1 MKFKILNIVFVLIN
15 IIIVGGIIFFNLK
28 NNSDKLIFNE
38 KNIQFSSNNFINNDS
53 IKINLLDNYK
63 SLDSLNADIET
74 VYEIEQIISRIP
86 FVKKANVYMTVNS
99 ELNIRVQEK
108 KPVLN
113 LYNSDYLLSEN
124 GQLIPKIDSLNI
136 DLISFFGEIDPTI
149 YTNLSNLS
157 KMIIKDDFLKD
168 HIKYIYSDSL
178 SFYLSVNRF
187 NYNIELGSLENI
199 SEKLNNYK
207 VFIAS
212 IMDDEILNKYSH
224 LNLKFNKQVIAQKNN
239 MGK

>member
-1 MKFKILNIVFVLIN
+1 LKFKILNIVFVLIN

-28 NNSDKLIFNE
+28 NTSDKLIFNE

-136 DLISFFGEIDPTI
+136 DLISFFGEIDSTI

-178 SFYLSVNRF
+178 SFYLSVNSY

-199 SEKLNNYK
+199 SEKLNNHK

-224 LNLKFNKQVIAQKNN
+224 LNLEFNKQVIAQK
-239 MGK
+239 K

>member
-28 NNSDKLIFNE
+28 NTSDKLIFNE

-53 IKINLLDNYK
+53 IKIKLSDNYK

-74 VYEIEQIISRIP
+74 VYEIEQIITRIP

-99 ELNIRVQEK
+99 EINIRVQEK
-108 KPVLN
+108 TPVLN

-136 DLISFFGEIDPTI
+136 DLISFFGEIDPTM

-199 SEKLNNYK
+199 SEKLINYK

-224 LNLKFNKQVIAQKNN
+224 LNLKFNKQVIAQK
-239 MGK
+239 K

>member
-28 NNSDKLIFNE
+28 NTSDKLIFNE

-187 NYNIELGSLENI
+187 NYNIELGNLENI
-199 SEKLNNYK
+199 YEKLINYK
-207 VFIAS
+207 AFIAS

-224 LNLKFNKQVIAQKNN
+224 LNLKFNKQVIAQK
-239 MGK
+239 K

>member
-28 NNSDKLIFNE
+28 NTSDKLIFNE

-99 ELNIRVQEK
+99 ELNIQVQEK

-157 KMIIKDDFLKD
+157 KMIKKDDFLKD

-212 IMDDEILNKYSH
+212 KIDDEILNKYSH
-224 LNLKFNKQVIAQKNN
+224 LNLKFNKQVIAQK
-239 MGK
+239 K

>member
-1 MKFKILNIVFVLIN
+1 MKFKILNIVFVLVN
-15 IIIVGGIIFFNLK
+15 IIVVGGIIFFNLK
-28 NNSDKLIFNE
+28 NTSEKLIFNE

-74 VYEIEQIISRIP
+74 VYEIEEIISRIP

-157 KMIIKDDFLKD
+157 KIIIKDDFLKD

-178 SFYLSVNRF
+178 SFYLSVNSF

-207 VFIAS
+207 VFLAS

-224 LNLKFNKQVIAQKNN
+224 LNLKFNKQVIAQK
-239 MGK
+239 K

>member
-1 MKFKILNIVFVLIN
+1 M
-15 IIIVGGIIFFNLK
+15 
-28 NNSDKLIFNE
+28 
-38 KNIQFSSNNFINNDS
+38 
-53 IKINLLDNYK
+53 
-63 SLDSLNADIET
+63 
-74 VYEIEQIISRIP
+74 
-86 FVKKANVYMTVNS
+86 
-99 ELNIRVQEK
+99 
-108 KPVLN
+108 
-113 LYNSDYLLSEN
+113 SEN

-157 KMIIKDDFLKD
+157 KMIMKDDFLKD

-178 SFYLSVNRF
+178 SFYLSVKRF

-207 VFIAS
+207 VFMAS

-224 LNLKFNKQVIAQKNN
+224 LNLKFNKQVIAQK
-239 MGK
+239 K

>member
-1 MKFKILNIVFVLIN
+1 M
-15 IIIVGGIIFFNLK
+15 FFNLK
-28 NNSDKLIFNE
+28 NTSDKLIFNE

-74 VYEIEQIISRIP
+74 VYEIEQIISQIP

-212 IMDDEILNKYSH
+212 IIDDEILNKYSH
-224 LNLKFNKQVIAQKNN
+224 LNLKFNKQVIAQK
-239 MGK
+239 K

>member
-28 NNSDKLIFNE
+28 NTSEKLIFNE

-63 SLDSLNADIET
+63 TLDSLNADIET

-86 FVKKANVYMTVNS
+86 FVKKANVFMTVNS
-99 ELNIRVQEK
+99 ELNIQVQEK
-108 KPVLN
+108 TPVLN

-224 LNLKFNKQVIAQKNN
+224 LNLKFNKQVIAQK
-239 MGK
+239 K

>member
-1 MKFKILNIVFVLIN
+1 MKNT
-15 IIIVGGIIFFNLK
+15 
-28 NNSDKLIFNE
+28 SEKLIFNE
-38 KNIQFSSNNFINNDS
+38 KNIQFSTNNFINNDS

-86 FVKKANVYMTVNS
+86 FIKKANVYLTVNS
-99 ELNIRVQEK
+99 ELNIQVQEK

-157 KMIIKDDFLKD
+157 KMIIEDDFLKA

-187 NYNIELGSLENI
+187 NYNIELGSLKNI

-224 LNLKFNKQVIAQKNN
+224 LNLKFNKQVIAQK
-239 MGK
+239 K

>member
-1 MKFKILNIVFVLIN
+1 LKFKILNIVFVLIN

-28 NNSDKLIFNE
+28 NTSEKLIFNE
-38 KNIQFSSNNFINNDS
+38 KNIQFSTNNFINNDS

-86 FVKKANVYMTVNS
+86 FIKKANVYLTVNS
-99 ELNIRVQEK
+99 ELNIQVQEK

-157 KMIIKDDFLKD
+157 KMIIEDDFLKD

-224 LNLKFNKQVIAQKNN
+224 LNLKFNKQVIAQK
-239 MGK
+239 K

>member
-38 KNIQFSSNNFINNDS
+38 KYIQFSSNNFLNNDS

-74 VYEIEQIISRIP
+74 VYEIEQIITRIP

-157 KMIIKDDFLKD
+157 KMIMKDDFLKD

-224 LNLKFNKQVIAQKNN
+224 LNLKFNKQVIAQK
-239 MGK
+239 K

>member
-28 NNSDKLIFNE
+28 NTSDKLIFNE

-157 KMIIKDDFLKD
+157 KMIIKDDYLKD

-199 SEKLNNYK
+199 SEKLINYK
-207 VFIAS
+207 AFIAS

-224 LNLKFNKQVIAQKNN
+224 LNLKFNKQVIAQK
-239 MGK
+239 K

>member
-1 MKFKILNIVFVLIN
+1 M
-15 IIIVGGIIFFNLK
+15 GGIIFFNLK
-28 NNSDKLIFNE
+28 STSDKLIFNE

-74 VYEIEQIISRIP
+74 VYEIEQIISQIP

-99 ELNIRVQEK
+99 ELNIQVQEK
-108 KPVLN
+108 KPILN

-124 GQLIPKIDSLNI
+124 GLLIPKIDSLKI
-136 DLISFFGEIDPTI
+136 DLISFFGEIDPSI

-157 KMIIKDDFLKD
+157 KMIKKDDFLKD

-212 IMDDEILNKYSH
+212 KIDDEILNKYSH
-224 LNLKFNKQVIAQKNN
+224 LNLNFKKQVIAQK
-239 MGK
+239 K

>member
-38 KNIQFSSNNFINNDS
+38 KNIQFSSNNFLNNDS

-74 VYEIEQIISRIP
+74 VYEIEQIITRIP

-99 ELNIRVQEK
+99 ELNIQVQEK

-157 KMIIKDDFLKD
+157 KMIMKDDFLKD

-178 SFYLSVNRF
+178 SFYLSVKRF

-207 VFIAS
+207 VFMAS

-224 LNLKFNKQVIAQKNN
+224 LNLKFNKQVIAQK
-239 MGK
+239 K

>member
-28 NNSDKLIFNE
+28 NTSEKLIFNE

-86 FVKKANVYMTVNS
+86 FIKKANVYLTVNS
-99 ELNIRVQEK
+99 ELNIQVQEK

-157 KMIIKDDFLKD
+157 KMIIKDDFLKA

-224 LNLKFNKQVIAQKNN
+224 LNLKFNKQVIAQK
-239 MGK
+239 K

>member
-28 NNSDKLIFNE
+28 NTSEKLIFNE
-38 KNIQFSSNNFINNDS
+38 KNIQFSTNNFINNDS

-86 FVKKANVYMTVNS
+86 FIKKANVYLTVNS
-99 ELNIRVQEK
+99 ELNIQVQEK

-149 YTNLSNLS
+149 YINLSNLS
-157 KMIIKDDFLKD
+157 KMIIKDDFLKA

-224 LNLKFNKQVIAQKNN
+224 LNLKFNKQVIAQK
-239 MGK
+239 K

>member
-28 NNSDKLIFNE
+28 NNSEKLIFNE

-74 VYEIEQIISRIP
+74 VYEIEQIITRIP

-99 ELNIRVQEK
+99 ELNIQVQEK

-124 GQLIPKIDSLNI
+124 GLLIPKIDSLNM
-136 DLISFFGEIDPTI
+136 DLKSFFGGIDSTF
-149 YTNLSNLS
+149 YQDLSNLTN
-157 KMIIKDDFLKD
+157 MINKDDFLKD

-178 SFYLSVNRF
+178 SFYLSVKRF

-207 VFIAS
+207 AFIAS

-224 LNLKFNKQVIAQKNN
+224 LNLKFNKQVIAQK
-239 MGK
+239 K

>member
-28 NNSDKLIFNE
+28 NTSDKLIFNE

-53 IKINLLDNYK
+53 IQIKLSDNYK

-136 DLISFFGEIDPTI
+136 DLISFFGEIDPTM

-212 IMDDEILNKYSH
+212 IMDYEILNKYSH
-224 LNLKFNKQVIAQKNN
+224 LNLKFNKQVIAQK
-239 MGK
+239 K

>member
-38 KNIQFSSNNFINNDS
+38 KNIQFSSNNFLNNDS

-178 SFYLSVNRF
+178 SFYLSVKRF

-207 VFIAS
+207 VFMAS

-224 LNLKFNKQVIAQKNN
+224 LNLKFNKQVIAQK
-239 MGK
+239 K

>member
-28 NNSDKLIFNE
+28 NTSDKLILNE

-74 VYEIEQIISRIP
+74 IHEIEQIISRIP

-199 SEKLNNYK
+199 SEKLINYK
-207 VFIAS
+207 AFIAS
-212 IMDDEILNKYSH
+212 IMDDEILTKYSH
-224 LNLKFNKQVIAQKNN
+224 LNLKFNKQVIAQK
-239 MGK
+239 K

>member
-28 NNSDKLIFNE
+28 NTSEKLIFNE

-86 FVKKANVYMTVNS
+86 FIKKANVYLTVNS
-99 ELNIRVQEK
+99 ELNIQVQEK

-149 YTNLSNLS
+149 YINLSNLS

-224 LNLKFNKQVIAQKNN
+224 LNLKFNKQVIAQK
-239 MGK
+239 K

>member
-28 NNSDKLIFNE
+28 NTSDKLIFNE

-136 DLISFFGEIDPTI
+136 DLISFFGEIDPTM

-178 SFYLSVNRF
+178 SFYLSVKRF

-224 LNLKFNKQVIAQKNN
+224 LNLKFNKQVIAQK
-239 MGK
+239 K

>member
-28 NNSDKLIFNE
+28 NTSDKLIFNE

-63 SLDSLNADIET
+63 SLDSLSADIET

-212 IMDDEILNKYSH
+212 KIDDEILNKYSH
-224 LNLKFNKQVIAQKNN
+224 LNLKFNKQVIAQK
-239 MGK
+239 K

>member
-74 VYEIEQIISRIP
+74 VYEIEQIITRIP

-136 DLISFFGEIDPTI
+136 DLISFFGEIDPTM

-178 SFYLSVNRF
+178 SFYLSVKRF

-207 VFIAS
+207 VFMAS

-224 LNLKFNKQVIAQKNN
+224 LNLKFNKQVIAQK
-239 MGK
+239 K

>member
-28 NNSDKLIFNE
+28 NTSDKLIFNE

-157 KMIIKDDFLKD
+157 KMIMKDDFLKD

-178 SFYLSVNRF
+178 SFYLSVKRF

-207 VFIAS
+207 VFMAS
-212 IMDDEILNKYSH
+212 KIDDEILNKYSH
-224 LNLKFNKQVIAQKNN
+224 LNLKFNKQVIAQK
-239 MGK
+239 K

>member
-1 MKFKILNIVFVLIN
+1 LKFKILNIVFVLIN

-28 NNSDKLIFNE
+28 NTSDKLIFNE

-53 IKINLLDNYK
+53 IKIKLSDNYK

-74 VYEIEQIISRIP
+74 VYEIEQIITRIP

-149 YTNLSNLS
+149 YKNLSNLS
-157 KMIIKDDFLKD
+157 KMIMKDDFLKD

-199 SEKLNNYK
+199 SEKLINYK
-207 VFIAS
+207 AFIAS

-224 LNLKFNKQVIAQKNN
+224 LNLKFNKQVIAQK
-239 MGK
+239 K

>member
-28 NNSDKLIFNE
+28 NTSDKLIFNE

-74 VYEIEQIISRIP
+74 VYEIEQIITRIP

-157 KMIIKDDFLKD
+157 KMIMKDDFLKD

-224 LNLKFNKQVIAQKNN
+224 LNLKFNKQVIAQK
-239 MGK
+239 K

>member
-28 NNSDKLIFNE
+28 NTSDKLIFNE

-74 VYEIEQIISRIP
+74 VYEIEQIITRIP

-199 SEKLNNYK
+199 SEKLINYK

-224 LNLKFNKQVIAQKNN
+224 LNLKFNKQVIAQK
-239 MGK
+239 K

>member
-157 KMIIKDDFLKD
+157 KMIMKDDFLKD

-212 IMDDEILNKYSH
+212 KIDDEILNKYSH
-224 LNLKFNKQVIAQKNN
+224 LNLKFNKQVIAQK
-239 MGK
+239 K

>member
-1 MKFKILNIVFVLIN
+1 M
-15 IIIVGGIIFFNLK
+15 GGIIFFNLK
-28 NNSDKLIFNE
+28 NTSDKLIFNE

-74 VYEIEQIISRIP
+74 VYEIEQIITRIP

-157 KMIIKDDFLKD
+157 KMIMKDDFLKD

-207 VFIAS
+207 VFMAS

-224 LNLKFNKQVIAQKNN
+224 LNLKFNKQVIAQK
-239 MGK
+239 K

>member
-28 NNSDKLIFNE
+28 NTSDKLIFNE

-74 VYEIEQIISRIP
+74 VYEIEQIITRIP

-157 KMIIKDDFLKD
+157 KMIEKDDFLKD

-224 LNLKFNKQVIAQKNN
+224 LNLKFNKQVIAQK
-239 MGK
+239 K

>member
-187 NYNIELGSLENI
+187 DYNIELGSLEKI

-212 IMDDEILNKYSH
+212 LMDDEILNEYSH
-224 LNLKFNKQVIAQKNN
+224 LNLKFNKQVIAQK
-239 MGK
+239 K

>member
-1 MKFKILNIVFVLIN
+1 
-15 IIIVGGIIFFNLK
+15 VGGIIFFNLK
-28 NNSDKLIFNE
+28 NTSDKLIFNE

-157 KMIIKDDFLKD
+157 KMIMKDDFLKD

-178 SFYLSVNRF
+178 SFYLSVKRF

-207 VFIAS
+207 VFMAS

-224 LNLKFNKQVIAQKNN
+224 LNLKFNKQVIAQK
-239 MGK
+239 K

>member
-28 NNSDKLIFNE
+28 NTSDKLIFNE

-136 DLISFFGEIDPTI
+136 DLISFFGEIDPAI

-178 SFYLSVNRF
+178 SFYLSVNSY

-199 SEKLNNYK
+199 SKKLNNYK

-224 LNLKFNKQVIAQKNN
+224 LNLKFNKQVIAQK
-239 MGK
+239 K

>member
-28 NNSDKLIFNE
+28 NTSDKLIFNE
-38 KNIQFSSNNFINNDS
+38 KNIQYSSNNFINNDS

-136 DLISFFGEIDPTI
+136 DLISFFGEIDSTI

-157 KMIIKDDFLKD
+157 KMIIKDDYLKD

-224 LNLKFNKQVIAQKNN
+224 LNLKFNKQVIAQK
-239 MGK
+239 K

>member
-28 NNSDKLIFNE
+28 NTSDKLIFNE

-136 DLISFFGEIDPTI
+136 DLISFFGEIDSTI

-157 KMIIKDDFLKD
+157 KMIIKDDYLKD

-178 SFYLSVNRF
+178 SFYLSINRF
-187 NYNIELGSLENI
+187 DYNIELGSLENI

-207 VFIAS
+207 VFMAS

-224 LNLKFNKQVIAQKNN
+224 LNLKFNKQVIAQK
-239 MGK
+239 K

>member
-1 MKFKILNIVFVLIN
+1 MN

-28 NNSDKLIFNE
+28 NTSDKLIFNE

-136 DLISFFGEIDPTI
+136 DLISFFGEIDPTM

-199 SEKLNNYK
+199 SKKLNNYK

-224 LNLKFNKQVIAQKNN
+224 LNLKFNKQVIAQK
-239 MGK
+239 K

>member
-28 NNSDKLIFNE
+28 NTSDKLILNE

-74 VYEIEQIISRIP
+74 IHEIEQIISRIP

-224 LNLKFNKQVIAQKNN
+224 LNLKFNKQVIAQK
-239 MGK
+239 K

>member
-15 IIIVGGIIFFNLK
+15 IIIMGGIIFFNLK
-28 NNSDKLIFNE
+28 NNSDKLIFDE

-53 IKINLLDNYK
+53 IKINLLENYK

-74 VYEIEQIISRIP
+74 VHEIEQIISRIP

-99 ELNIRVQEK
+99 ELNIQVQEK

-124 GQLIPKIDSLNI
+124 GLLIPKIDSLNI
-136 DLISFFGEIDPTI
+136 DLISFFGEIDSTI

-157 KMIIKDDFLKD
+157 KMIKKDDFLKD

-187 NYNIELGSLENI
+187 DYKIELGSLENI

-207 VFIAS
+207 VFVAS
-212 IMDDEILNKYSH
+212 KIGDEILNKYSH
-224 LNLKFNKQVIAQKNN
+224 LNLNFKKQVIAQK
-239 MGK
+239 K